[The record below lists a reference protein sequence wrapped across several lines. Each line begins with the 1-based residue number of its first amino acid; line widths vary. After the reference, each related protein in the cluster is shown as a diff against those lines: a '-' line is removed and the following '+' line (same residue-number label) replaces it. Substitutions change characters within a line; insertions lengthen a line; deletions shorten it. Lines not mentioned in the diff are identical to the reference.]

1 MSQQDDYNAL
11 QPPIFDKET
20 NTSWL
25 EEPDEAALSSD
36 ERQILVESIKVNGY
50 LHNFTRILAA
60 TPTLSR
66 NFVLHVEM
74 LITQQEQ
81 LTRRECEIIATT
93 VSSINQCEIC
103 LVSHREALR
112 EILHKNNEDVNQADL
127 LAINY
132 RRTQFGIKEQ
142 ALISYAVKL
151 TERPY
156 EMTESDIQ
164 TLRTVGYS
172 DQAIFQI
179 IHVVCLF
186 NYTNRL
192 ASGTGIRV
200 NPETFRRAYE

>member
-1 MSQQDDYNAL
+1 
-11 QPPIFDKET
+11 
-20 NTSWL
+20 
-25 EEPDEAALSSD
+25 
-36 ERQILVESIKVNGY
+36 
-50 LHNFTRILAA
+50 
-60 TPTLSR
+60 
-66 NFVLHVEM
+66 
-74 LITQQEQ
+74 
-81 LTRRECEIIATT
+81 
-93 VSSINQCEIC
+93 
-103 LVSHREALR
+103 LR
-112 EILHKNNEDVNQADL
+112 EILHKNEEDVNQADL

-192 ASGTGIRV
+192 ASSTGIRV
-200 NPETFRRAYE
+200 NPEIFRRAYE